1 VAEREEGGDRAF
13 YLNEAGSM
21 LDEPRGKPMI
31 VVAEDTEIGAE
42 GANGP
47 TDNGSFCT
55 DTELE
60 DCWWLSSLA

>member
-1 VAEREEGGDRAF
+1 VAEREEGDDRAF

-21 LDEPRGKPMI
+21 LDELRGKPMI
-31 VVAEDTEIGAE
+31 VVAEDTEIGLKRRT
-42 GANGP
+42 GP
-47 TDNGSFCT
+47 TDKGSFCA